1 MLLRLLLL
9 LRHPL
14 LRLRRLRLLILLL
27 LLLLMLLLL
36 LLPLLELT
44 WRGTNLANPKTVKSA
59 DTPSPS
65 QLSGRLL
72 KRNGV
77 QQISGTGIG

>member
-1 MLLRLLLL
+1 MLLLMLLLL
-9 LRHPL
+9 LL
-14 LRLRRLRLLILLL
+14 LLMLLILLL